1 MKKLV
6 MFAIATIL
14 AMHVVQADD
23 DKKKKAWG
31 KGGIQALLKQLDLNA
46 DQKKKLD
53 EFNKANR
60 DKNAEVRKFKGD
72 ERKAK
77 MREITLARNAKLK
90 EILTKKQQTKLKELK
105 AAKKEKKKKSRASN
119 TKDRA
124 KK

>member
-1 MKKLV
+1 